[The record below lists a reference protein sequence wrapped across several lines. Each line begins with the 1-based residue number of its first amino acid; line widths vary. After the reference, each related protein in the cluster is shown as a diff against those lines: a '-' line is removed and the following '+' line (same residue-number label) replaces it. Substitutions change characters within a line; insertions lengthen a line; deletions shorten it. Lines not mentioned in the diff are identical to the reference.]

1 MLRRPAALA
10 FVVLALAGCSA
21 LKSALTSHVDVAAKA
36 GSQELSSM
44 QLAEMMTAANM
55 PPRKDLANAVAN
67 LWVNY
72 HLLAQAA
79 ARLDTMADPK
89 VADEAMWAQI
99 AQRRLQKLQA
109 EKQKEFGAPDAAA
122 TRKAYDDGAILA
134 ARHIL
139 ILADSTPAKIAS
151 ARRTAERVRAQTTPA
166 NFVAM
171 VKKHSGD
178 PGSKDAGGEYFF
190 PPPQMVPEFDKATRA
205 LKPGEIS
212 GLVQTPYGFHIIL
225 RETYEEAKVKFDSM
239 YQGVARQKAES
250 IWIAGLDAS
259 QKVTVKDGAAKT
271 VKAIAEDVDAYRND
285 RTVLATSKSVD
296 LRASRAAG
304 WIASFPAQM
313 RIRQQLQQVPDSQV
327 PDFVRN
333 LMRNELLLKA
343 ADSAKVTLDAT
354 EMDQIRAAFRGSVQ
368 NSMGG
373 LGILPSQL
381 ADSAKSNAD
390 REKVAV
396 GRISTYMAKLLKNE
410 TQFVDVAE
418 PVSLALRKKFDAKV
432 IAAGI
437 DRAVTQAEELKVKAD
452 SIASATMPQ
461 SAVPMPGASGASK
474 QAPDAAIRRMLD
486 SAMKAEDAK
495 AAKAK
500 GAKQP

>member
-10 FVVLALAGCSA
+10 FLVLALAGCDA
-21 LKSALTSHVDVAAKA
+21 LKGALTSHVDVAAKA
-36 GSQELSSM
+36 GSQELSSL
-44 QLAEMMTAANM
+44 QLAEMMAAANM

-72 HLLAQAA
+72 QLLAQAA

-99 AQRRLQKLQA
+99 AQRRLQKFQT
-109 EKQKEFGAPDAAA
+109 EKQKGFVAPDAAA
-122 TRKAYDDGAILA
+122 LRKAYDAGELLA
-134 ARHIL
+134 VRHIL
-139 ILADSTPAKIAS
+139 FMADSTPAKVA
-151 ARRTAERVRAQTTPA
+151 AAQRTADGVRKQLTQA
-166 NFVAM
+166 NFVEM

-178 PGSKDAGGEYFF
+178 PGSKDTGGEYLW
-190 PPPQMVPEFDKATRA
+190 PTPQIPAMVPEFEKASRS

-212 GLVQTPYGFHIIL
+212 APVKTAFGFHIIL

-239 YQGVARQKAES
+239 YQGLARQKAES
-250 IWIAGLDAS
+250 AFIAGLDNA
-259 QKVTVKDGAAKT
+259 QKVEVKDGAAKV
-271 VKAIAEDVDAYRND
+271 VKSIAEDVDAHRGD

-304 WIASFPAQM
+304 WIAAFPAQM
-313 RIRQQLQQVPDSQV
+313 RVRQQLQQVPDSQV
-327 PDFVRN
+327 PDFIRN

-343 ADSAKVTLDAT
+343 ADSAKITLDSA
-354 EMDQIRAAFRGSVQ
+354 EMDQIRAAFRSSVQ

-390 REKVAV
+390 REKVAA
-396 GRISTYMAKLLKNE
+396 GRITAYMAKLLKNE
-410 TQFVDVAE
+410 TQFVDVSE

-432 IAAGI
+432 MPAGI
-437 DRAVTQAEELKVKAD
+437 DRSVTQAGELKVKAD
-452 SIASATMPQ
+452 SIANATMPQ
-461 SAVPMPGASGASK
+461 SAVPMPGAPAAPPAASPAAPPAAPPAGAAVP
-474 QAPDAAIRRMLD
+474 APPATR
-486 SAMKAEDAK
+486 K
-495 AAKAK
+495 
-500 GAKQP
+500 P